1 MLNLHHVFGEE
12 INILSKKGEAI
23 IYFIAMQVKRLLKM
37 HSETKKKLVRGK
49 RNVWSR
55 VEANIIK

>member
-1 MLNLHHVFGEE
+1 MLNLHHVFREK

-49 RNVWSR
+49 RNVWSD